1 MKKRAPVII
10 VKQPPVNPNQ
20 ISMHHSFSLFHNI
33 KHHTQQQKLTT
44 SSAAYSTTAHTNS
57 LELNTA
63 HVRCT
68 ADKSTARRKVST
80 ERCNSRGRVVSVN
93 IVDDDDLV
101 KGDLRDGEEGGG
113 ILLMIKT

>member
-1 MKKRAPVII
+1 
-10 VKQPPVNPNQ
+10 
-20 ISMHHSFSLFHNI
+20 MHHSFSLFHNI

-80 ERCNSRGRVVSVN
+80 ERCNSRGRVVSV
-93 IVDDDDLV
+93 ICVVDDDDDGDLMM
-101 KGDLRDGEEGGG
+101 GDLRDGDEGGG
-113 ILLMIKT
+113 ILLMMIVLN